1 MHGSNCHRA
10 ATEWGCCRPSSVYD
24 RKCIGMCVVACMHL
38 RRSVEKR
45 FRIWTCGRVGVPAR
59 LCVFDIESVRMC
71 MSSER
76 IANTVSQASAN
87 IESRVGQV
95 GMRVI
100 KLSVNHGPTLD
111 NPARSIAIA
120 ISCVIR
126 SLLLVMHTFLCLLWS
141 ANYFV

>member
-1 MHGSNCHRA
+1 MHGSHGHRA

-24 RKCIGMCVVACMHL
+24 RKCIGMCVVAFMHL

-95 GMRVI
+95 WYASYQTFSQPWPNPGQSCEINCYCHLVCDPFS
-100 KLSVNHGPTLD
+100 LSCHS
-111 NPARSIAIA
+111 RF
-120 ISCVIR
+120 
-126 SLLLVMHTFLCLLWS
+126 SLFVM
-141 ANYFV
+141 VR